1 MSQCGCKKTPCGC
14 KSGGVALATAGSCG
28 CGGGGCV
35 VCEPR
40 SFIRPR
46 FFAGQLLTDEDL
58 ALLGDYVVAK
68 NRLHNRALWGPGVV
82 CGLDV
87 NCDPCGGGTVIVQP
101 GYAINCCGDDI
112 VVPCPESVDVLSLI
126 KDLLKSSLGAECA
139 DPCEPPRPPRQ
150 PPPPPPPPPPGD
162 GPVILGPGPSAVGAA
177 PDPKAPVRRYYLY
190 IRYVEDSTDPVSPYA
205 TDEPCAGQACEPTR
219 VREGHRYELRCEND
233 NPHFLGLGDRIRQ
246 CIDDLAQARGAAA
259 DATVT
264 GRMALRLA
272 SAQRALGQTPAPVFV
287 AADFP
292 ALRTAATDL
301 GNALA
306 SLGPAPAP
314 APAPVDPNKV
324 RTAIEALRV
333 TGSLFAR
340 LVMTPVRQRP
350 EGEAG
355 TAAEA
360 QRAIATALRVLPGT
374 LAGAGLS
381 PLETAEAQATL
392 ELTKQFARL
401 ADPPA
406 TIAYPQRL
414 WGLGAPLDDAL
425 VTEVRAAHGRILA
438 YLAPRLVA
446 SPRPSDCQ
454 LRAQFEGI
462 RPIAEGPI
470 TESSV
475 AALAQFGTLSTQV
488 LARLLFECICDAF
501 NPPCQGCDDA
511 AVLLAEVCVQDCV
524 VVDICQMVRR
534 FVITWP
540 SVRYWTD
547 LPSFPLGLN
556 AIGERIEAICC
567 ELRGRLGSG
576 CPPTTGLSSGV
587 AMLTSGSLAS
597 LVTTGLAPATLA
609 RARGAEPLAGLGEL
623 LSLIEPLATATA
635 AVPGGARPGLDP
647 AVERTIQT
655 RVNEAVAAAL
665 ASTEQ
670 ELTELRAAVTRLGK
684 RR

>member
-1 MSQCGCKKTPCGC
+1 
-14 KSGGVALATAGSCG
+14 
-28 CGGGGCV
+28 

-87 NCDPCGGGTVIVQP
+87 HCDPCGGGHVIVEP

-112 VVPCPESVDVLSLI
+112 VVPCPESVDVLALI
-126 KDLLKSSLGAECA
+126 RDLLKSSLGAECA

-150 PPPPPPPPPPGD
+150 EPPPPPPPPPPDD
-162 GPVILGPGPSAVGAA
+162 GPIILGPAPGAAGAA
-177 PDPKAPVRRYYLY
+177 PDPRAPVRRYYLY
-190 IRYVEDSTDPVSPYA
+190 VRYVEDLTDPVSPYA

-264 GRMALRLA
+264 GRVALRLA
-272 SAQRALGQTPAPVFV
+272 SAQHALAQTPAPLFA
-287 AADFP
+287 AADFA
-292 ALRTAATDL
+292 ALRTASADL
-301 GNALA
+301 GKALA
-306 SLGPAPAP
+306 ALPAAGGAAPAP
-314 APAPVDPNKV
+314 AAPDKMRAAV
-324 RTAIEALRV
+324 EALRV

-350 EGEAG
+350 EDDTG

-360 QRAIATALRVLPGT
+360 QRTLAAALRALPDALPG
-374 LAGAGLS
+374 AGFS
-381 PLETAEAQATL
+381 TLETAEAQATL
-392 ELTKQFARL
+392 GLTRQFARL
-401 ADPPA
+401 ANPPA
-406 TIAYPQRL
+406 SVAYNQRL
-414 WGLGAPLDDAL
+414 WAMGAPLDDAL

-438 YLAPRLVA
+438 YLGPRLAA
-446 SPRPSDCQ
+446 SPRTSDCQ
-454 LRAQFEGI
+454 LLARFEGI

-475 AALAQFGTLSTQV
+475 AALAQFGTLSPQA

-501 NPPCQGCDDA
+501 NPPCQGCDDP
-511 AVLLAEVCVQDCV
+511 AVLLAEICVQDCV

-547 LPSFPLGLN
+547 LPNFPLGLN

-576 CPPTTGLSSGV
+576 CPPTTGLSSGL

-597 LVTTGLAPATLA
+597 LVTTGLAPAALA
-609 RARGAEPLAGLGEL
+609 RSGAAEPLAGLGEL

-635 AVPGGARPGLDP
+635 VVPGGAAPALDP
-647 AVERTIQT
+647 TLERTIQT
-655 RVNEAVAAAL
+655 RVNEAVATAL
-665 ASTEQ
+665 ASTER
-670 ELTELRAAVTRLGK
+670 ELTELRAAVARLGK